1 MKCSVVTPE
10 TTVVDA
16 EVQFVVAPL
25 YDGEYG
31 IGENHSPAV
40 GCLGAGELRLTLIDG
55 TVEHWYVEGG
65 FLEVLDNS
73 VSLLTNR
80 AARLETLDVGA
91 SRAALSRAQALA
103 SNSPE
108 LADVKESAVALARSQ
123 LRAAQKGAR
132 IKK

>member
-40 GCLGAGELRLTLIDG
+40 GRLGAGELRLTLMDG

-80 AARLETLDVGA
+80 AARLESLDVGA

-103 SNSPE
+103 SNSSE